1 MKQRD
6 TFLDFAKGIA
16 IFLVVLGHVLEKS
29 MEQRNG
35 VYHFIYQFHMP
46 FFFMLSGYLA
56 CRTTAFDGRFYLKK
70 IRSLLLPFFFVG
82 MSFTVLNG
90 QYRIFFFDYFHN
102 GYWFLLSLFCVWCL
116 FSWAK
121 GLVKKLKIENPL
133 MEAFL
138 LFMPFM
144 LFRGGQFYIP
154 EVVRSVL
161 SIDFTSA
168 FYRFFVVGYFMGKY
182 NSLLSVY
189 LYRKGVYVSAVVLF
203 VLVFLISLD
212 VELKSFEPFTVLQ
225 LFLCLSLWLSLKGIH
240 AFVFREWQHWSER
253 VERYGRQSLDVYVF
267 HYFVLFF
274 IHISVAKCLPW
285 MWQNVIA
292 VMVALSV
299 IEICLLASKPIE
311 KNKTLRL
318 LLLGKK

>member
-1 MKQRD
+1 MLILLGKKFGKETKNRESSD
-6 TFLDFAKGIA
+6 GGILAFYA
-16 IFLVVLGHVLEKS
+16 IHAIS
-29 MEQRNG
+29 
-35 VYHFIYQFHMP
+35 
-46 FFFMLSGYLA
+46 
-56 CRTTAFDGRFYLKK
+56 
-70 IRSLLLPFFFVG
+70 
-82 MSFTVLNG
+82 
-90 QYRIFFFDYFHN
+90 
-102 GYWFLLSLFCVWCL
+102 
-116 FSWAK
+116 
-121 GLVKKLKIENPL
+121 
-133 MEAFL
+133 
-138 LFMPFM
+138 
-144 LFRGGQFYIP
+144 GGQFYIP

-182 NSLLSVY
+182 NSLLNAY

-240 AFVFREWQHWSER
+240 AFVFRECQHWSER
-253 VERYGRQSLDVYVF
+253 VEMYGWQSLNVYVF

-274 IHISVAKCLPW
+274 IRISLVKCMPEL
-285 MWQNVIA
+285 WQNVIA
-292 VMVALSV
+292 GLVALSV
-299 IEICLLASKPIE
+299 IEICLLVSKPIE